1 MRSATRCAYS
11 RSVRRLACVLMLAAL
26 PVSARA
32 GGLVDDD
39 GAPRTIGRAGTG
51 TVAGDGGDALLVE
64 PAGLARRDTWRV
76 QLGAG
81 WLDDS
86 VDFRPAAGNA
96 PRARDQAGST
106 VLPLVGIEG
115 SIGDWLVGATF
126 ATAAA
131 SDRALADPGRVPPE
145 QYGDLFDYRYAGLTG
160 SLRRDTVAVG
170 VARRIG
176 EDVAFGVAI
185 AGSRVALAESRAV
198 WADHRAAEAIA
209 AHPEHDVDV
218 AFDASDDLVPSV
230 IAGVLVAPPDTP
242 IELAASLSWTRSA
255 HLTGTA
261 SAGSVGDVQVATN
274 SPAASVT
281 LREPLT
287 ARAGARWLG
296 SRWSA
301 EVDGDLWLMPTAA
314 AAWDVTGIYVLDATG
329 IGAAIQRVPSRVAWR
344 THGAVRGA
352 IDAELVEG
360 FLWATAGY
368 AYAGA
373 TTDDAHLS
381 PTFGDLG
388 GHTLALGLEASA
400 GGFTITVG
408 WSRTWSI
415 ARTTTQTAW
424 QHDNPFAG
432 ADGPVPTGSYDGSRD
447 LIGIS
452 VDAELAA
459 PR

>member
-1 MRSATRCAYS
+1 MLT
-11 RSVRRLACVLMLAAL
+11 LAAL
-26 PVSARA
+26 PLSARA

-39 GAPRTIGRAGTG
+39 GAPRTVGRAGTG

-76 QLGAG
+76 QLGTA

-86 VDFRPAAGNA
+86 VDFRPAGGDA

-106 VLPLVGIEG
+106 LLPLVGVEG
-115 SIGDWLVGATF
+115 SIGDWIVGATF
-126 ATAAA
+126 TTAAA
-131 SDRALADPGRVPPE
+131 SDRALDDPGRLPPD

-160 SLRRDTVAVG
+160 SLRRDTAAIG
-170 VARRIG
+170 IARRIG
-176 EDVAFGVAI
+176 DDVAFGVAV
-185 AGSRVALAESRAV
+185 AGSRVELAESRAV
-198 WADHRAAEAIA
+198 WVDHRAFESIA
-209 AHPEHDVDV
+209 DHPEHDVSV
-218 AFDASDDLVPSV
+218 ALDASDDLVPSV
-230 IAGVLVAPPDTP
+230 IAGVLIAPPDTR
-242 IELAASLSWTRSA
+242 IEIAASLSWTRAARLAGS
-255 HLTGTA
+255 A
-261 SAGSVGDVQVATN
+261 SAGSAGDVQVAA
-274 SPAASVT
+274 SAPAASIT

-301 EVDGDLWLMPTAA
+301 EIDGDLWLMPSASA
-314 AAWDVTGIYVLDATG
+314 VWDVTGLEVLDATG
-329 IGAAIQRVPSRVAWR
+329 VGTALARVPSRVAWR

-368 AYAGA
+368 AYTGA
-373 TTDDAHLS
+373 ATDDAHLS

-400 GGFTITVG
+400 GGFTVTLG

-415 ARTTTQTAW
+415 ARTTTTTAW
-424 QHDNPFAG
+424 QHDNPFPG
-432 ADGPVPTGSYDGSRD
+432 ADGPVATGSYDGSRD